1 VFLSTPCK
9 DLTFWDF
16 WWVQFIWWKTVMLRS
31 GKPVFCVSMVCV
43 YVHGISNGVSPA
55 VCDFVLF
62 FLYYTHW
69 HSVFPSEFSTKW
81 WFLNGFWVFHVGFW
95 LFNIYVNC
103 LFLCPNL
110 CFFFSYVFVW
120 ILIRFLIYF
129 AVGGTWKWTTKFRR
143 NYGTVKK
150 SGCGLRGTVHW
161 TLFFLSVLSDK
172 PYSSFLVHG
181 KNRRKRKLGIYTSR
195 KSLVW

>member
-1 VFLSTPCK
+1 LASQRTFWSHTDNSGTFFSLSALIDKKGIFFDIVFIGNRLNCVFLSTPCK

-110 CFFFSYVFVW
+110 CFFFFICFCVNSNQISY
-120 ILIRFLIYF
+120 
-129 AVGGTWKWTTKFRR
+129 
-143 NYGTVKK
+143 
-150 SGCGLRGTVHW
+150 
-161 TLFFLSVLSDK
+161 LFCSWRDMEVDHK
-172 PYSSFLVHG
+172 
-181 KNRRKRKLGIYTSR
+181 I
-195 KSLVW
+195 